1 MLFKEK
7 GVEVEIANNQ
17 IGQNFAGEM
26 ARSAERAAVKPA
38 DRKAETPEQ
47 SVAQNE
53 IIRAND
59 VQVDQQSADN
69 QNSEKQDQNID
80 LAVEEVQS
88 FLQAQNRNL
97 SFSVDEGS
105 ERAVV
110 TVKDSES
117 GDVIRQIPSDEVL
130 RLAERI
136 KDLQED
142 VGSSVGVLI
151 NREV

>member
-1 MLFKEK
+1 M
-7 GVEVEIANNQ
+7 EIANTQ
-17 IGQNFAGEM
+17 VGQNFAGEM
-26 ARSAERAAVKPA
+26 TRSAERAPVKPA
-38 DRKAETPEQ
+38 DNVAETPEK
-47 SVAQNE
+47 SSAKDE

-69 QNSEKQDQNID
+69 QNREKQEQNID

-105 ERAVV
+105 ERPVV